1 MRRLESAPSLSLF
14 GGADTAATLQIPG
27 HGTESALAAEQ
38 GAPSAPSQPCP
49 SARTCGAAAPAMG
62 AEDEPPASSEDSE
75 PPPPAEEPED
85 AFGRVNV
92 LDYLDTT
99 HLVALLCVAFG
110 AVCWLA
116 LRWKKER
123 DEAVRAASVASMLG
137 LQGEEAEDEVVVDSK
152 TGQLK
157 TEDGEVMTNTSQ
169 SEQSQDGSV
178 DLVRRPQ
185 PVPVN

>member
-1 MRRLESAPSLSLF
+1 
-14 GGADTAATLQIPG
+14 
-27 HGTESALAAEQ
+27 
-38 GAPSAPSQPCP
+38 
-49 SARTCGAAAPAMG
+49 MG

-123 DEAVRAASVASMLG
+123 ACISSYGTTWRSS
-137 LQGEEAEDEVVVDSK
+137 SRS
-152 TGQLK
+152 TGIACSNRH
-157 TEDGEVMTNTSQ
+157 T
-169 SEQSQDGSV
+169 
-178 DLVRRPQ
+178 
-185 PVPVN
+185 